1 MILHK
6 VAARHWIL
14 VAIILIIATL
24 AYLGS
29 WS

>member
-6 VAARHWIL
+6 LAARHWIV

>member
-1 MILHK
+1 MILHTI
-6 VAARHWIL
+6 AARHYVV
-14 VAIILIIATL
+14 VAVILIIAVL

>member
-1 MILHK
+1 MILHNL
-6 VAARHWIL
+6 AARHWIVVAL
-14 VAIILIIATL
+14 IIIVAIL

>member
-6 VAARHWIL
+6 LAARHWIL
-14 VAIILIIATL
+14 VAVILVIATL

>member
-6 VAARHWIL
+6 VATRHWII
-14 VAIILIIATL
+14 VAIILVIATL

>member
-6 VAARHWIL
+6 VAAKHWIV
-14 VAIILIIATL
+14 VAIILVIATL

>member
-1 MILHK
+1 MILHTF
-6 VAARHWIL
+6 AQRHWIV
-14 VAIILIIATL
+14 VAIILLVAVL

>member
-6 VAARHWIL
+6 IAARHYIV
-14 VAIILIIATL
+14 VAIILIVAVL

>member
-1 MILHK
+1 MILHTL
-6 VAARHWIL
+6 AARHWIL
-14 VAIILIIATL
+14 VAVILVIATL

>member
-6 VAARHWIL
+6 VATRHWIL
-14 VAIILIIATL
+14 VAIILIVATL

>member
-6 VAARHWIL
+6 IAARHWII
-14 VAIILIIATL
+14 VAIILVVAVF

>member
-6 VAARHWIL
+6 LAARHWIV
-14 VAIILIIATL
+14 VAIILIVATL

>member
-6 VAARHWIL
+6 FAARHWIL
-14 VAIILIIATL
+14 VAVILIVATL
-24 AYLGS
+24 AYLAS

>member
-6 VAARHWIL
+6 LAARHWIV
-14 VAIILIIATL
+14 VAIILVVAVL

>member
-6 VAARHWIL
+6 LAARHWIL
-14 VAIILIIATL
+14 VALILVIATL

>member
-6 VAARHWIL
+6 VATRHWIL

>member
-14 VAIILIIATL
+14 VAIILVIATL

>member
-1 MILHK
+1 MILHNF
-6 VAARHWIL
+6 AARHYIV
-14 VAIILIIATL
+14 VAIILIVAVL